1 MFIRFF
7 RSVCLVLIF
16 VGSQTGCRTKESKT
30 ANRATDQVLIGSKQ
44 YVVGPGQYVGTDD
57 PPCIRRGMEDVGR
70 IAKNFAAQQGTQ
82 SFGFVRKDTP
92 AAPLTLSAPSDTAG
106 PSLIVDAVQNTLPKT
121 GGNAADAGADKYASC
136 GTIAFVLPKNIGQ
149 VRAMLTA
156 GNETEAPLP
165 CATVQGQSMKCDVG
179 SATWTFF
186 REDRYFVA
194 TFKNW
199 SENLSRT
206 AKIDLYPIN

>member
-7 RSVCLVLIF
+7 SSVCLVLIF
-16 VGSQTGCRTKESKT
+16 VSSLTGCRTKESNT
-30 ANRATDQVLIGSKQ
+30 GNRAADQVLIASKQ
-44 YVVGPGQYVGTDD
+44 YVVGPGQNAGADD
-57 PPCIRRGMEDVGR
+57 PPCIRRGMEDVAR

-92 AAPLTLSAPSDTAG
+92 AAPLTLNAPSDSAG
-106 PSLIVDAVQNTLPKT
+106 PSVIVDAVQNALTKT
-121 GGNAADAGADKYASC
+121 GRSATDSGADKYASC
-136 GTIAFVLPKNIGQ
+136 GTIVFVLPKNIGQ
-149 VRAMLTA
+149 VRAVLTA

-206 AKIDLYPIN
+206 AKIDLYPLN

>member
-16 VGSQTGCRTKESKT
+16 VSSQTGCRTKESNT
-30 ANRATDQVLIGSKQ
+30 ASRATDQVLIASKQ
-44 YVVGPGQYVGTDD
+44 YVVGPGQYAGVDD
-57 PPCIRRGMEDVGR
+57 PPCIRRGMEDVAT

-92 AAPLTLSAPSDTAG
+92 AAPVTLSVPRDTAG
-106 PSLIVDAVQNTLPKT
+106 PSLIVDVVQNTLTKT
-121 GGNAADAGADKYASC
+121 GRNAADAGADKYASC

-149 VRAMLTA
+149 VRAVLTA

-186 REDRYFVA
+186 REDRYYVA

>member
-1 MFIRFF
+1 
-7 RSVCLVLIF
+7 
-16 VGSQTGCRTKESKT
+16 
-30 ANRATDQVLIGSKQ
+30 
-44 YVVGPGQYVGTDD
+44 
-57 PPCIRRGMEDVGR
+57 MEDVAR

-92 AAPLTLSAPSDTAG
+92 AAPLTLNAPSDSAG
-106 PSLIVDAVQNTLPKT
+106 PSVIVDAVQNTLTKT
-121 GGNAADAGADKYASC
+121 GRSATDSGADKYASC
-136 GTIAFVLPKNIGQ
+136 GTIVFVLPKNIGQ
-149 VRAMLTA
+149 VRAVLTA
-156 GNETEAPLP
+156 GNEAEAPLP

-186 REDRYFVA
+186 REDRYYVA

>member
-7 RSVCLVLIF
+7 SSVCLVLIF
-16 VGSQTGCRTKESKT
+16 VSSLTGCRTKESNT
-30 ANRATDQVLIGSKQ
+30 GNRAADQVLIASKQ
-44 YVVGPGQYVGTDD
+44 YVVGPGQNAGADD
-57 PPCIRRGMEDVGR
+57 PPCIRRGMEDVAR

-92 AAPLTLSAPSDTAG
+92 AAPLTLNAPSDSGG
-106 PSLIVDAVQNTLPKT
+106 PSVIVDAVQNTLTKT
-121 GGNAADAGADKYASC
+121 GRSATDSGADKYASC
-136 GTIAFVLPKNIGQ
+136 GTIVFVLPKNIGQ
-149 VRAMLTA
+149 VRAVLTA
-156 GNETEAPLP
+156 GNEAEAPLP

-179 SATWTFF
+179 SATWTSF

-206 AKIDLYPIN
+206 AKIDLYPGN

>member
-7 RSVCLVLIF
+7 SSVCLVLIF
-16 VGSQTGCRTKESKT
+16 VSSLTGCRTKESNT
-30 ANRATDQVLIGSKQ
+30 GNRAADQVLIASKQ
-44 YVVGPGQYVGTDD
+44 YVVGPGQNAGADD
-57 PPCIRRGMEDVGR
+57 PPCIRRGMEDVAR

-92 AAPLTLSAPSDTAG
+92 AAPLTLNAPSDSAG
-106 PSLIVDAVQNTLPKT
+106 PSVIVDAVQNALTKT
-121 GGNAADAGADKYASC
+121 GRSATDSGADKYASC
-136 GTIAFVLPKNIGQ
+136 GTIVFVLPKNIGQ
-149 VRAMLTA
+149 VRAVLTA

-179 SATWTFF
+179 SATWTSF

-206 AKIDLYPIN
+206 AKIDLYPLN

>member
-7 RSVCLVLIF
+7 SSVCLVLIF
-16 VGSQTGCRTKESKT
+16 VSSLTGCRTKESNT
-30 ANRATDQVLIGSKQ
+30 GNRAADQVLIASKQ
-44 YVVGPGQYVGTDD
+44 YVVGPGQNAGADD
-57 PPCIRRGMEDVGR
+57 PPCIRRGMEDVAR

-92 AAPLTLSAPSDTAG
+92 AAPLTLNAPSDSAG
-106 PSLIVDAVQNTLPKT
+106 PSVIVDAVQNTLTKT
-121 GGNAADAGADKYASC
+121 GRSATDSGADKYASC
-136 GTIAFVLPKNIGQ
+136 GTIVFVLPKNIGQ
-149 VRAMLTA
+149 VRAVLTA
-156 GNETEAPLP
+156 GNEAEAPLP

-179 SATWTFF
+179 SATWTSF

-206 AKIDLYPIN
+206 AKIDLYPGN

>member
-7 RSVCLVLIF
+7 SSVCLVLIF
-16 VGSQTGCRTKESKT
+16 VSSLTGCRTKESNT
-30 ANRATDQVLIGSKQ
+30 GNRAADQVLIASKQ
-44 YVVGPGQYVGTDD
+44 YVVGPGQNAGADD
-57 PPCIRRGMEDVGR
+57 PPCIRRGMEDVAR

-92 AAPLTLSAPSDTAG
+92 AAPLTLNAPSDSAG
-106 PSLIVDAVQNTLPKT
+106 PSVIVDAVQNTLTKT
-121 GGNAADAGADKYASC
+121 GRSATDSGADKYASC
-136 GTIAFVLPKNIGQ
+136 GTIVFVLPKNIGQ
-149 VRAMLTA
+149 VRAVLTA
-156 GNETEAPLP
+156 GNEAEAPLP

-186 REDRYFVA
+186 REDRYYVA